1 VEHKAQPWSLPE
13 DDDLSSSDSILF
25 TAVTRFF
32 LPTLLVIGGNALFL
46 ARR

>member
-13 DDDLSSSDSILF
+13 DDDLSSS
-25 TAVTRFF
+25 RFF